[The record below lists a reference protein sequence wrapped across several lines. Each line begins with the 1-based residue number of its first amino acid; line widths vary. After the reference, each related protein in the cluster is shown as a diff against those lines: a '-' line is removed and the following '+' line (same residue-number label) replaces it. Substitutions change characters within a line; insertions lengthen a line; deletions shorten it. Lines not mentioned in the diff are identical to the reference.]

1 MLRAEIRD
9 PRGSG
14 DHATAQELCGTDPG
28 SLSPSWV
35 PTCLPVHPLPPYAR
49 EETAPSRRPA
59 APCRR
64 GTSSRR
70 SPVCRHGRDRG
81 GEGAALPGARPCS
94 GELSRQRRA
103 PRGPGGPGS
112 DRPRPC
118 HHLGRSGSAA
128 LPSRSPEPVCPGR
141 PVRSARDAPGPGGG
155 ARDKVRAP
163 TRPLSASRGQ
173 RVGFG
178 SESPMRAAGAPR

>member
-1 MLRAEIRD
+1 MRP
-9 PRGSG
+9 PRNFAG
-14 DHATAQELCGTDPG
+14 QIPG
-28 SLSPSWV
+28 PSLHPGCRL
-35 PTCLPVHPLPPYAR
+35 CLPVHSLPPHAR
-49 EETAPSRRPA
+49 EETAP
-59 APCRR
+59 CRR
-64 GTSSRR
+64 GSSSRR
-70 SPVCRHGRDRG
+70 SPVRRHGRDRR

-94 GELSRQRRA
+94 GVLSRQRRA

-141 PVRSARDAPGPGGG
+141 PVRSARDTPGLGGG

-178 SESPMRAAGAPR
+178 SESPVRTAGEPR

>member
-1 MLRAEIRD
+1 MRP
-9 PRGSG
+9 PRNFAG
-14 DHATAQELCGTDPG
+14 QIPG
-28 SLSPSWV
+28 PSLHPGCRL
-35 PTCLPVHPLPPYAR
+35 CLPVHSLPPHAR
-49 EETAPSRRPA
+49 EET

-70 SPVCRHGRDRG
+70 SPVRRHGRDRR

-94 GELSRQRRA
+94 GVLSRQRRA

-141 PVRSARDAPGPGGG
+141 PVRSARDAPGLGGG

-178 SESPMRAAGAPR
+178 SESPVRTAGEPR

>member
-1 MLRAEIRD
+1 MLRAEIRVQ
-9 PRGSG
+9 RGYG
-14 DHATAQELCGTDPG
+14 DHATTQELCGTDPG
-28 SLSPSWV
+28 SQAPAWV
-35 PTCLPVHPLPPYAR
+35 PTLPAGSLAASAR
-49 EETAPSRRPA
+49 AEET

-64 GTSSRR
+64 GSSSRR
-70 SPVCRHGRDRG
+70 SPVRRHGRDRR

-94 GELSRQRRA
+94 GVLSRQRRA
-103 PRGPGGPGS
+103 PRGPGGPGNG
-112 DRPRPC
+112 RPRPC

-141 PVRSARDAPGPGGG
+141 PVRSARDAPGLGGG

-178 SESPMRAAGAPR
+178 SESPVRTAGEPR